1 MGNLVGGNRRFGRVV
16 AGLPSMAGKVVA
28 VTGCTSGTGK
38 IFAQVCAKKGAK
50 VVLLNRESARAAEAF
65 KDISE
70 VAKAAGAPAP
80 SAIPC
85 DLTSFKSVHAAGE
98 RLQAELRESGIDVL
112 CNNAGIMGFGDK
124 ATEDGCDIQMQ
135 TNHLSHFLLT
145 YLCMPLLDKAASL
158 RGEAR
163 VVNHSSCARVMNG
176 PEFTNKLEEK
186 YLLKNGGNLG
196 GDSNTVMRGAN
207 FVRYQQT
214 KLANVAFTYALHK
227 RLQEADS
234 KVKALV
240 AHPGVA
246 PTQLTQ
252 GMVGAGGAKDLELYP
267 NWFTKFFIKMMYQ
280 SEADGTIGIL
290 RNSCDPAANSGDFY
304 GPLGKGGGTG
314 TYDNGERKGPV
325 GLLKA
330 EPFADEEAQELLW
343 TASEAV
349 TGVNFDVKAR
359 GRDCLA

>member
-1 MGNLVGGNRRFGRVV
+1 MACFGGKRRFDRVV
-16 AGLPSMAGKVVA
+16 ADLPSMAGKVVA

-38 IFAQVCAKKGAK
+38 IFAQVCARKGAK
-50 VVLLNRESARAAEAF
+50 VVLLNRESARAAEAL
-65 KDISE
+65 KDITE
-70 VAKAAGAPAP
+70 VAKAAGAPVP

-98 RLQAELRESGIDVL
+98 KLQAEFRESGIDVL

-145 YLCMPLLDKAASL
+145 YLCLPLLDKAASL
-158 RGEAR
+158 HGEAR

-176 PEFTNKLEEK
+176 PEFSNKLEEK

-227 RLQEADS
+227 RLQEAGS
-234 KVKALV
+234 SVKALV

-246 PTQLTQ
+246 PTEITQ
-252 GMVGAGGAKDLELYP
+252 RMVGAGGAKDLELYP
-267 NWFTKFFIKMMYQ
+267 SWVTKFSIKMMYQ

-314 TYDNGERKGPV
+314 AYDNGERKGPV
-325 GLLKA
+325 GLLKP

-343 TASEAV
+343 IASEAV
-349 TGVNFDVKAR
+349 TGIQFDVKAR

>member
-112 CNNAGIMGFGDK
+112 CNSAGIMGFGDK

-290 RNSCDPAANSGDFY
+290 RNFCDPAANSGDFY

>member
-135 TNHLSHFLLT
+135 TPFV
-145 YLCMPLLDKAASL
+145 PLPPDVPLHA
-158 RGEAR
+158 
-163 VVNHSSCARVMNG
+163 
-176 PEFTNKLEEK
+176 
-186 YLLKNGGNLG
+186 
-196 GDSNTVMRGAN
+196 
-207 FVRYQQT
+207 
-214 KLANVAFTYALHK
+214 LA
-227 RLQEADS
+227 
-234 KVKALV
+234 
-240 AHPGVA
+240 
-246 PTQLTQ
+246 
-252 GMVGAGGAKDLELYP
+252 
-267 NWFTKFFIKMMYQ
+267 
-280 SEADGTIGIL
+280 
-290 RNSCDPAANSGDFY
+290 
-304 GPLGKGGGTG
+304 
-314 TYDNGERKGPV
+314 
-325 GLLKA
+325 
-330 EPFADEEAQELLW
+330 
-343 TASEAV
+343 
-349 TGVNFDVKAR
+349 
-359 GRDCLA
+359 